1 MPYHEDKNYI
11 MTQRMN
17 GGVEKHR
24 EEVKDKES
32 DTADEIL
39 GRNADA
45 PLGHQRAAD
54 NHKYHT
60 LGYQK
65 KKPKVRLVATLGK
78 GSPTSKSRGAP
89 IQGLFDQGPTEKTSM
104 QEERGNVGGGQ
115 SQLALLKQTLQSF
128 ALPDELKWW
137 WKEGEKDDI
146 LEINWTDIVHSHK
159 SMARIQKHQQEAIWE
174 LLQTELI
181 YINKLTIITDLVLAA
196 LEHVHRQGFLLEV
209 SAAQLF
215 SNICS
220 IRDAHKCFWLEVI
233 YPMLQ
238 NVKMSGQPFDPL
250 KLDPGC
256 LQFADRFSA
265 YLDYCWEAK
274 INLEFTHRQMEINP
288 HFNIFRTWVETHP
301 QCMRMRLGDMQ
312 AKPHQRITKY
322 PLLLKAILKAT
333 EDINTQKTLSRMINS
348 VSQFLDSIN
357 DYLLFKDDEL
367 AIFDLSQKIEGYELP
382 GMSEEIEKEFCQFDL
397 TSPIRGMG
405 PRDLRKLIKG
415 ENLKVRGR
423 KDSKLEVFVLL
434 FTDVLLLTKP
444 QKKSEKHK
452 VVRPPLSLERIHC
465 AELKDGYSFVIL
477 EVSDLGCPVSVY
489 SVSTPSPESCA
500 AWITN
505 IHQAQETL
513 KSLRKKETVTLEE
526 PSDQILE
533 ESDPLPLF
541 NIPNIKDAAEQFE
554 YTSLFA
560 SLFEKEGQNL
570 HNQPAHS
577 HFSNK
582 QMQNQDKEFNNDHN
596 TTQETKESEREKNGH
611 CKDGDILYGPA
622 VERRVTWNHK
632 HLSDKNSKAFPQQ
645 DILETNKS
653 SGPHLLLV
661 GGLREKNALSQSS
674 SSQFLLPSKF
684 IPVETESVK
693 HQPSQK
699 PDLWQNSWSHQSG
712 DENESLS
719 ESWTFTRTLNS
730 PRLRRKRPMN
740 SQLPASLQNTR
751 RMSAEAEILTLFT
764 NMNSKSVSDSGK
776 NHNICKPSDT
786 TSKSQDHLVLKMGSV
801 KQNRG
806 AFWNFPF
813 DRISESE
820 SELSKETHN
829 ENAPKNNR
837 IKPQRTESLPELQS
851 SPLQGILKRAKERD
865 RERGIVKKEGKHLEK
880 TSAQSSNTFP
890 HLVCTSP
897 SPSPSYREKEAATEE
912 QELFRSRWYD
922 SHTETSVDSSYND
935 RNNRPITSMGVNV
948 DWPGWCFDDE
958 DVLEFTGL
966 DDKTLDCFE
975 QAPTSAEYPK
985 TPRHSE
991 ADYSEV

>member
-1 MPYHEDKNYI
+1 M
-11 MTQRMN
+11 
-17 GGVEKHR
+17 EKHR

-32 DTADEIL
+32 DTVDGIL

-115 SQLALLKQTLQSF
+115 SQLAFLKQTLQSF
-128 ALPDELKWW
+128 ALPDDLKWW

-159 SMARIQKHQQEAIWE
+159 
-174 LLQTELI
+174 
-181 YINKLTIITDLVLAA
+181 
-196 LEHVHRQGFLLEV
+196 V

-256 LQFADRFSA
+256 LQ
-265 YLDYCWEAK
+265 
-274 INLEFTHRQMEINP
+274 
-288 HFNIFRTWVETHP
+288 WVETHP

-382 GMSEEIEKEFCQFDL
+382 GMSEEIEKYMQEFCQFDL

-505 IHQAQETL
+505 IHQAQSHFKVFVATKKIFIFDFQETL
-513 KSLRKKETVTLEE
+513 KSLRKKETVTLVE

-577 HFSNK
+577 HFANK
-582 QMQNQDKEFNNDHN
+582 QMLTQDKEFNIDHN
-596 TTQETKESEREKNGH
+596 TTQETKEREREKNGH

-632 HLSDKNSKAFPQQ
+632 HLSDKNTKAFPQQ
-645 DILETNKS
+645 AILETNKS

-661 GGLREKNALSQSS
+661 GGLREKSALSQSS

-751 RMSAEAEILTLFT
+751 RMSAEAEIFTLFT
-764 NMNSKSVSDSGK
+764 NMNSKSVSDSGE

-813 DRISESE
+813 DRISDSE
-820 SELSKETHN
+820 SELAKETHN

-880 TSAQSSNTFP
+880 TSAQSFNTSP
-890 HLVCTSP
+890 HLDCTTP
-897 SPSPSYREKEAATEE
+897 SPSPSYRKKEAATEE
-912 QELFRSRWYD
+912 QELFRPRWYD
-922 SHTETSVDSSYND
+922 SHTETSVDSSYKD
-935 RNNRPITSMGVNV
+935 RNNRPITPMGVNV

-975 QAPTSAEYPK
+975 QAPTSAEYRR